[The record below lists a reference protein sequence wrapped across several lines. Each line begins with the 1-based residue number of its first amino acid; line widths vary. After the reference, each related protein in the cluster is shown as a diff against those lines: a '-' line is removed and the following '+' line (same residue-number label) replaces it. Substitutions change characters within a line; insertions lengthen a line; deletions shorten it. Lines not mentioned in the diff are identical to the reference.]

1 MKEIED
7 KIKAELASR
16 NKEEEE
22 QPKTEE
28 KPAEE
33 TIDVMAEAEKIS
45 KAASTKKKTDPAADT
60 STEDDNF
67 DEFTPV
73 N

>member
-1 MKEIED
+1 MYADNFDDILDFFIQNYSFDEIQT
-7 KIKAELASR
+7 L
-16 NKEEEE
+16 
-22 QPKTEE
+22 
-28 KPAEE
+28 
-33 TIDVMAEAEKIS
+33 